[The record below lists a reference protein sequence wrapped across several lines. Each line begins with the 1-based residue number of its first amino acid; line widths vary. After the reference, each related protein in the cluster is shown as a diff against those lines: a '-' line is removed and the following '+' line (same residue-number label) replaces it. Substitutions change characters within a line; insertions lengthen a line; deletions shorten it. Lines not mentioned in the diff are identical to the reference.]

1 MNNRKCTLTVLLS
14 IFLLN
19 AYSQQDS
26 LRVSLNDADK
36 LFMQKNLLF
45 AAGRLNVD
53 AQKALEIQ
61 TKLYPNPQF
70 DIGINVYD
78 NDNKKPFYAGS
89 NGEKTFDFQQL
100 VLLGGKRKNQIRLSA
115 ENSKQSQLELLNLL
129 RNLKTELHRNLF
141 SLHFDLR
148 TLDKFNVQLVQLD
161 TIINAYE
168 VQAKKGNIPY
178 KEVVR
183 LKSVYIKLNND
194 KTDLLQQIQQEQKD
208 LQVILHT
215 TQFISPQ
222 VENIPDKR
230 YEQLPTLDSL
240 QSLASLSRED
250 LKLSSVNETIAD
262 LNFKYQKS
270 VAIPDATVG
279 AAYDQLGG
287 AFRHQFLLTLGV
299 PLPLWN
305 RNQGNIKFAQTQRK
319 LSAVNTQIQQTVVQ
333 SEVTE
338 AWSNMN
344 RSIQEY
350 QKINQVY
357 NAEFG
362 DVYAGMQ
369 ANFLKRNISI
379 VEFVDFFQSYN
390 ETVAEVYRI
399 RKQLMLSA
407 ENINFTVA
415 SPVY

>member
-1 MNNRKCTLTVLLS
+1 MKNCKCRLTVLLCV
-14 IFLLN
+14 FFAH
-19 AYSQQDS
+19 AYSQDS
-26 LRVSLNDADK
+26 LKVSINDADK
-36 LFMQKNLLF
+36 LFMQKNLLY
-45 AAGRLNVD
+45 AAGQLNVD

-61 TKLYPNPQF
+61 ARLYPNPQF
-70 DIGINVYD
+70 DIGINAYD
-78 NDNKKPFYAGS
+78 ADNKKAFYAGS

-100 VLLGGKRKNQIRLSA
+100 ILLGGKRKNQIRISQ
-115 ENSKQSQLELLNLL
+115 ETSKQSQLELENLL
-129 RNLKTELHRNLF
+129 RNLKFELHRDLF

-148 TLDKFNVQLVQLD
+148 TLDKFNAQLVQLD
-161 TIINAYE
+161 TIINTYE
-168 VQAKKGNIPY
+168 VQANKGNIPF

-222 VENIPDKR
+222 VENMPDKK

-240 QSLASLSRED
+240 QTLALRSRED
-250 LKLSSVNETIAD
+250 LKLSGVNETIAD
-262 LNFKYQKS
+262 LNLKYQKS
-270 VAIPDATVG
+270 VAVPDLTLGTSYDQMG
-279 AAYDQLGG
+279 AA
-287 AFRHQFLLTLGV
+287 FRNQFLLTVGI

-305 RNQGNIKFAQTQRK
+305 RNQGNIKAAESQRK
-319 LSAVNTQIQQTVVQ
+319 LSTVNTQIQQNVVQ
-333 SEVTE
+333 TEVTE
-338 AWSNMN
+338 SWSNMN

-350 QKINQVY
+350 QKIGQVY
-357 NAEFG
+357 NIEFAE
-362 DVYAGMQ
+362 VYAGMQ

-379 VEFVDFFQSYN
+379 VEFVDFFESYN

-407 ENINFTVA
+407 ENINYTVA
-415 SPVY
+415 YPVY